1 MVIRSVE
8 YAGTCSI
15 SKCYGAYKG
24 FYSLD
29 RLIAVLWTPSPSH
42 KPVPSASPVLP
53 GGQWRRASEMKSKL
67 MWKLLLG
74 IVTENKLLSKHEPL
88 NY

>member
-8 YAGTCSI
+8 YAGTRSV

-29 RLIAVLWTPSPSH
+29 RLIAVLWTLSPSH
-42 KPVPSASPVLP
+42 KSVLSASPVLP
-53 GGQWRRASEMKSKL
+53 GGQWRRASETCLREEKQAYMKNL
-67 MWKLLLG
+67 TGNHNWK
-74 IVTENKLLSKHEPL
+74 
-88 NY
+88 